1 MEQLFLM
8 TNFDLI
14 IPKILPTLTLSS
26 VDEAKKVCD
35 LLRTAKINSLEVTLR
50 SGVSYEAIEYISSQ
64 SEINLGLGTV
74 LNLEQLLKFKDLKI
88 AYVVSPGFDE
98 GISNYCKQEG
108 AGYIPGIET
117 ASEIMNMMKHGHKK
131 LKFFPAEQSG
141 GVEKLK
147 AFHAVFPEISF
158 MCTGGIN
165 LLNYKNYIKLPN
177 VFAVG
182 GSFVLPKELL
192 IEDDLDG
199 AVKYLQLL

>member
-1 MEQLFLM
+1 LEQLFFM
-8 TNFDLI
+8 TDFDLI

-26 VDEAKKVCD
+26 VHEAKKVCD

-50 SGVSYEAIEYISSQ
+50 SGVSYEAIEYISNESG
-64 SEINLGLGTV
+64 INLGLGTV
-74 LNLEQLLKFKDLKI
+74 LNLKQLLKFKDLKI
-88 AYVVSPGFDE
+88 TYVVSPGFDE

-108 AGYIPGIET
+108 VVYIPGIET
-117 ASEIMNMMKHGHKK
+117 ASEIMNMIKHGHKK

-147 AFHAVFPEISF
+147 SFNAVFPGISF

-165 LLNYKNYIKLPN
+165 LINYKSYAELRN
-177 VFAVG
+177 VFSVG
-182 GSFVLPKELL
+182 GSFVLPKEFL
-192 IEDDLDG
+192 IEDDLDE

>member
-1 MEQLFLM
+1 M

-192 IEDDLDG
+192 IEEDLDG
-199 AVKYLQLL
+199 AVKYLKLL

>member
-26 VDEAKKVCD
+26 VDAAKKVCD
-35 LLRTAKINSLEVTLR
+35 LLRAAKINSLEVTLR

-98 GISNYCKQEG
+98 GLSNYCKQEG
-108 AGYIPGIET
+108 VGYIPGIET

>member
-35 LLRTAKINSLEVTLR
+35 LLRAAKINSLEVTLR

-74 LNLEQLLKFKDLKI
+74 LNLEQLLRFTDLKI

-98 GISNYCKQEG
+98 GLSNYCKQEG

>member
-1 MEQLFLM
+1 M

-131 LKFFPAEQSG
+131 LKFSPAEQSG

-192 IEDDLDG
+192 IEEDLDG